1 MNPVDFSELKKFPW
15 NEEIYLAQQ
24 GDTGAMLKT
33 CNSAEPIV
41 NQFCKVFYFS
51 DWLGKGEVRSIAS
64 LALVEFIMSYPG
76 GVPDEEIPALIK
88 QAIKCDLIN
97 SVHRAEF
104 RRSKEEA
111 FLPPDT
117 GSPDVS
123 SPDTGSPDEDA
134 GDMTELP
141 DPPGGEPEASLLQ
154 KEYAQKV
161 QDALQ
166 RLSRNEQNLIQSY
179 YFRGES
185 SEETA
190 AALGCTRQFVH
201 KVRSRALRRLR
212 EILDR
217 QAVC

>member
-1 MNPVDFSELKKFPW
+1 MDFSELKKFPW

-33 CNSAEPIV
+33 CHSAEPIV

-76 GVPDEEIPALIK
+76 GVPDEKIPALIK

-97 SVHRAEF
+97 SVHRVQF

-111 FLPPDT
+111 PPPPDT

-123 SPDTGSPDEDA
+123 SPDEDA
-134 GDMTELP
+134 GDTAA
-141 DPPGGEPEASLLQ
+141 PPVSPYGNPEASVLQ
-154 KEYAQKV
+154 NEYAQKV
-161 QDALQ
+161 QDAIQ
-166 RLSRNEQNLIQSY
+166 RLSRNEQTVIQSY
-179 YFRGES
+179 YFRRETT
-185 SEETA
+185 EEAA
-190 AALGCTRQFVH
+190 AALGYTTRN
-201 KVRSRALRRLR
+201 VRRIRCRALRRLR
-212 EILDR
+212 KFLDR